1 MRYFPMF
8 IKLAGRSAV
17 VVGGGEL
24 AARKTRLLLKT
35 EAQIVVAAPALDPE
49 LAHEAAT
56 GRIRH
61 LQAPISADTFAGAA
75 LVFVATGCAGAD
87 AAVATLAKAAGALVN
102 VVDKPELCDAVTPAI
117 VDRDPVIV
125 AIGTEG
131 AAPVLA
137 RQIKSRVEAMLEPR
151 LGDLAALAGRLRH
164 AAKRFQPGARRA
176 LWRWAFSGAPRN
188 AFRAGRER
196 DAAAMIKDRILT
208 GDANTVT
215 ERGFVSLV
223 GAGPGAADL
232 ITLRG
237 AQRLQEADVI
247 FYDRLINPEIL
258 ELARRDAERVF
269 VGKAPGASAWP
280 QDRINRV
287 MAAAAL
293 QDKRVV
299 RLKSGDPGIF
309 ARMGEEIAALDA
321 AGVAWEITPGVT
333 AASAAASIAGR
344 SLTERGEIDSVIVT
358 TGHVRDGDATP
369 DWSADLRPGVAMVF
383 YMAVANAGRIQ
394 AELLAGGHPPS
405 LPVAIAQAIGG
416 AGERVIETD
425 LGRLA
430 ETIRAHDVANP
441 AVIILSASKRSARAR
456 MPSALRPQIRTAQ
469 PA

>member
-8 IKLAGRSAV
+8 IKLAGRRAV
-17 VVGGGEL
+17 VVGSGEE

-35 EAQIVVAAPALDPE
+35 EAEIVVAAPALDPE
-49 LAHEAAT
+49 FASEAAS
-56 GRIRH
+56 GRIRR
-61 LQAPISADTFAGAA
+61 APAALSADTFADAA

-87 AAVATLAKAAGALVN
+87 AASAALAKAAGALVN
-102 VVDKPELCDAVTPAI
+102 VVDRPDLCDAVTPAI
-117 VDRDPVIV
+117 VDRDPVVV

-164 AAKRFQPGARRA
+164 AVRRFGPAERRA
-176 LWRWAFSGAPRN
+176 LWRWAFSGPPRD

-196 DAAAMIKDRILT
+196 DAAAMIKDRILA
-208 GDANTVT
+208 GDVEGGAD
-215 ERGFVSLV
+215 RGFVSFV

-269 VGKAPGASAWP
+269 VGKTPGMPTWP
-280 QDRINRV
+280 QDRINRL

-293 QDKRVV
+293 QGKRVV

-309 ARMGEEIAALDA
+309 GRLGEEIGALDA
-321 AGVAWEITPGVT
+321 AGVAWEISPGVT

-344 SLTERGEIDSVIVT
+344 SLTERGEIDSVVVT

-369 DWSADLRPGVAMVF
+369 DWSADLRPGAAMVF

-394 AELLAGGHPPS
+394 AQLLASGHPPG
-405 LPVAIAQAIGG
+405 LPVAIAQEIGG

-430 ETIRAHDVANP
+430 ETIRTEGVANP
-441 AVIILSASKRSARAR
+441 AVIILSAPKRRGVSMRADW
-456 MPSALRPQIRTAQ
+456 ACEAVTASVR
-469 PA
+469 